1 MYLSNNGFLIC
12 ANIVVWT
19 LVLLLWMIDSVKY
32 G

>member
-1 MYLSNNGFLIC
+1 MYLSNNGCLIV

-19 LVLLLWMIDSVKY
+19 LVLLLYMIGSVKY